1 MHISPGAMHRD
12 SGAKMLKFLCVQV
25 LYPKEHDE
33 LKAKL
38 RESQARG
45 SLEKALDTLKGVLDK
60 QGTSIVDLS
69 GRPKNLYGVFKKM
82 KDKQRNV
89 NDVLDVRALR
99 VIVRSKTD
107 CYEVLRQ
114 VCFRRPSGTCIGSG
128 AEQSFSVPLGF
139 VSN

>member
-1 MHISPGAMHRD
+1 
-12 SGAKMLKFLCVQV
+12 MLFVQV
-25 LYPKEHDE
+25 LHPRQHDE

-38 RESQARG
+38 WESQARG
-45 SLEKALDTLKGVLDK
+45 SLEKALDTLKEVLDQ
-60 QGTSIVDLS
+60 QGPSFVDLS

-89 NDVLDVRALR
+89 DDVLDVRALR

-114 VCFRRPSGTCIGSG
+114 VCFRRLLLAAIGSAAMRAAFHLMVCLEG
-128 AEQSFSVPLGF
+128 CKW
-139 VSN
+139 